1 MSYLFNSSEILQTID
16 MINQQH
22 LDVRTIT
29 MGISLLDCASESMDE
44 CCRKIYDKICRCAGK
59 LVETGCAI
67 ERELGIPVIPCAAR
81 QGKGLPELEAAIR
94 RAAAGE
100 NETHLCFTASDYEAA
115 HEKHRQMGCI
125 CYENTKMGLYFIE
138 DPDGYW
144 IEIVRPKH

>member
-67 ERELGIPVIPCAAR
+67 ERELGIPIVNKRISVSPIS
-81 QGKGLPELEAAIR
+81 LV
-94 RAAAGE
+94 AAACRE
-100 NETHLCFTASDYEAA
+100 EDY
-115 HEKHRQMGCI
+115 
-125 CYENTKMGLYFIE
+125 T
-138 DPDGYW
+138 PS
-144 IEIVRPKH
+144 P

>member
-67 ERELGIPVIPCAAR
+67 ERELGIPIVNKRISVSPDIAR
-81 QGKGLPELEAAIR
+81 CRCVPGGGLYPRCPDARPR
-94 RAAAGE
+94 RARDGRE
-100 NETHLCFTASDYEAA
+100 L
-115 HEKHRQMGCI
+115 HRRLLGACAQ
-125 CYENTKMGLYFIE
+125 GLYE
-138 DPDGYW
+138 KRPVSSTPSPPRSRRRSLS
-144 IEIVRPKH
+144 VRA